1 MDKKFLSEGEFLV
14 TNVPM
19 GIITILG
26 SCVAVCLWDKKLKI
40 GGINHYLLP
49 IKNEEDIT
57 NSNRGEIAIPLI
69 IKLMLER
76 NCEVENMEA
85 KIFGG
90 CNSQFSNSI
99 YEVGKKNIE
108 IAYQILN
115 SFNIKVK
122 AKDVGGEFGRKI
134 IFNPYSGQ
142 VLMKLLKK
150 LQLKLTKKLIKV
162 LVCDD
167 SALVRQTLSDIINS
181 DPALTVIGTAA
192 DPYFAA
198 KKIKSEIPDVITLD
212 LEMPRMDGLTFLKTL
227 MSQYPIPVILISSLT
242 EKGSYLAIKALEL
255 GAVEIICKSE
265 IRNTEEHINETKIRI
280 TDAIKAAF
288 VTPVKKLDSNKTI
301 KEDGVIIKPNITTTS
316 INYKTTDK
324 VIAIGASTGGT
335 EAIRFIL
342 KNISVTSPGILITQH
357 MPAGFTKS
365 FADQLNTICQI
376 TIKEAIDG
384 EKILLGHAYIAPGG
398 KHMELYK
405 SGVKYHIRI
414 RDGDLVNRHKPSV
427 DVLFNSVAKHAGQNA
442 LGIILTGMGR
452 DGADGLLNMKDA
464 GSRTIAQDEKSC
476 IVFGMPKEAI
486 KIGAADQILSLKD
499 IPQRLL
505 GYH

>member
-1 MDKKFLSEGEFLV
+1 M
-14 TNVPM
+14 
-19 GIITILG
+19 
-26 SCVAVCLWDKKLKI
+26 
-40 GGINHYLLP
+40 
-49 IKNEEDIT
+49 
-57 NSNRGEIAIPLI
+57 
-69 IKLMLER
+69 
-76 NCEVENMEA
+76 
-85 KIFGG
+85 
-90 CNSQFSNSI
+90 
-99 YEVGKKNIE
+99 
-108 IAYQILN
+108 
-115 SFNIKVK
+115 
-122 AKDVGGEFGRKI
+122 
-134 IFNPYSGQ
+134 
-142 VLMKLLKK
+142 
-150 LQLKLTKKLIKV
+150 
-162 LVCDD
+162 CDD

-181 DPALTVIGTAA
+181 DPGLTVIGTAA

-198 KKIKSEIPDVITLD
+198 KKIKNEIPDVITLD

-242 EKGSYLAIKALEL
+242 EKGGYLAIKALEL

-265 IRNTEEHINETKIRI
+265 IRNTEEYINETKVRI

-288 VTPVKKLDSNKTI
+288 LTNVKMSSNKNHI
-301 KEDGVIIKPNITTTS
+301 EDASINKTNINNTF

-376 TIKEAIDG
+376 TVKEATDG
-384 EKILLGHAYIAPGG
+384 EKVLIGHAYIAPGG

-405 SGVKYHIRI
+405 SGAKYHIRI
-414 RDGDLVNRHKPSV
+414 SDGDLVNRHKPSV
-427 DVLFNSVAKHAGQNA
+427 DVLFNSVAKNAGQNA

-452 DGADGLLNMKDA
+452 DGADGLLNMKESGA
-464 GSRTIAQDEKSC
+464 RTIAQDEKSC
-476 IVFGMPKEAI
+476 VVFGMPKEAI

-499 IPQRLL
+499 IPTRLL
-505 GYH
+505 GYK